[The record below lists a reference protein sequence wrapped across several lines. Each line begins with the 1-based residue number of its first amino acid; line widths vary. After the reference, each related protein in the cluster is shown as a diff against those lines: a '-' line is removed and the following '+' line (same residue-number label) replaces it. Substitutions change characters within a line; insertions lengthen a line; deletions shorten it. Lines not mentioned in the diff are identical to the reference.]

1 MKKILAILC
10 IIAMCI
16 FPMLGLSEDINTPE
30 PTLIP
35 IEITET
41 LIPSATIEATATPA
55 PTAVRNAVISWVD
68 ARNTIY
74 VGETMTFQV
83 DLQGYDGMDAYLTW
97 QYKLND
103 QDWRDLDAHGL
114 TLVYKVQ
121 ESGTLNIRLRI
132 ETP

>member
-10 IIAMCI
+10 IIAMCL
-16 FPMLGLSEDINTPE
+16 FPILGLSEDINIPE

-35 IEITET
+35 IET

-68 ARNTIY
+68 TRNTIY

>member
-10 IIAMCI
+10 IFAMCF

-35 IEITET
+35 IETS
-41 LIPSATIEATATPA
+41 IPSTTIEATATPA
-55 PTAVRNAVISWVD
+55 PTVARNAVISWVD
-68 ARNTIY
+68 TRNTIY

-103 QDWRDLDAHGL
+103 QDWRDLDTHEL

-121 ESGTLNIRLRI
+121 ESGTLSIRLRI

>member
-1 MKKILAILC
+1 MNKNKVVAILC
-10 IIAMCI
+10 AAFLFVGTMTACQA
-16 FPMLGLSEDINTPE
+16 PWDKQ
-30 PTLIP
+30 
-35 IEITET
+35 
-41 LIPSATIEATATPA
+41 EASSLPAAVSVAPTATPA
-55 PTAVRNAVISWVD
+55 PTAVCNAVISWVD
-68 ARNTIY
+68 IRNTIY

-121 ESGTLNIRLRI
+121 ESGTLSIRLRI